1 MRMKK
6 ITNIETKVNEPTIDS
21 LTLTKKIKS
30 FTKYLKDINLNNYS
44 NLEKKNLKEQ
54 LDYLTST
61 IYDLEA

>member
-6 ITNIETKVNEPTIDS
+6 ITNKETKVNEPTIDS

-30 FTKYLKDINLNNYS
+30 FTKYLKDINLSNYS